1 MRERTT
7 TMAPSERERS
17 LEDKALVERAKKDRA
32 AFEALY
38 SKYISKVYTYAYYRT
53 GNVEDAE
60 DITESVFLHA
70 FLNLDRYKYM
80 GLPFSAWL
88 MRIAHNLIAN
98 WYRDRSKKTTVSL
111 EHAEH
116 VTDTGRSPQEHAEM
130 REDQEMILRMLDTLS
145 EERRQALILRYAGG
159 LKHKEIGEIMGKSPV
174 AVKVLI
180 HRSLAT
186 LQRNLTSNAIEGGG
200 AIAAE

>member
-1 MRERTT
+1 MREKLL
-7 TMAPSERERS
+7 TMSRNEREQS
-17 LEDKALVERAKKDRA
+17 LEDKVLVERAKKDRA

-53 GNVEDAE
+53 GTVEDAE

-70 FLNLDRYKYM
+70 FLNLDRYRYM

-98 WYRDRSKKTTVSL
+98 WYRDKSKKTTVSL

-116 VTDTGRSPQEHAEM
+116 VTDTGRSPEEHAEV
-130 REDQEMILRMLDTLS
+130 REDQEMIWKMLETLS
-145 EERRQALILRYAGG
+145 EERRQALILRYAEG
-159 LKHKEIGEIMGKSPV
+159 LKHREIGEIMGKSPV

-180 HRSLAT
+180 HRSLAA
-186 LQRNLTSNAIEGGG
+186 LQRNLASKGFEGG

>member
-1 MRERTT
+1 MRENLLTKSRN
-7 TMAPSERERS
+7 EREHT
-17 LEDKALVERAKKDRA
+17 LEDKVLVEKAKKDRE

-38 SKYISKVYTYAYYRT
+38 DKYISKVYTYAYYRT

-70 FLNLDRYKYM
+70 FLNLDRYRHM
-80 GLPFSAWL
+80 GLPFSSWL

-111 EHAEH
+111 EYAEH
-116 VTDTGRSPQEHAEM
+116 ITDTARSPEEHAEA
-130 REDQEMILRMLDTLS
+130 REVQEMVWRMLETLS

-159 LKHKEIGEIMGKSPV
+159 LKHREIGEIMGKSPV

-180 HRSLAT
+180 HRSLST
-186 LQRNLTSNAIEGGG
+186 LQRNLASSGLEGG
-200 AIAAE
+200 AVATE

>member
-1 MRERTT
+1 MWESLLTMSRNERDQ
-7 TMAPSERERS
+7 S
-17 LEDKALVERAKKDRA
+17 LEDKVLVERAKKDRA

-53 GNVEDAE
+53 GSVEDAE

-70 FLNLDRYKYM
+70 FLNLDRYRYM

-116 VTDTGRSPQEHAEM
+116 VVDAGRSPEEHAEV
-130 REDQEMILRMLDTLS
+130 REDQEMIWRMLETLS
-145 EERRQALILRYAGG
+145 EERRQALILRYAEG
-159 LKHKEIGEIMGKSPV
+159 LKHREIGEIMGKSPV

-180 HRSLAT
+180 HRSLSS
-186 LQRNLTSNAIEGGG
+186 LQRNLTSNGLEGG

>member
-1 MRERTT
+1 MWESLLTTSRNERDQ
-7 TMAPSERERS
+7 S
-17 LEDKALVERAKKDRA
+17 LEDKVLVERAKKDRA

-53 GNVEDAE
+53 GTVEDAE

-70 FLNLDRYKYM
+70 FLNLDRYRYM

-98 WYRDRSKKTTVSL
+98 WYRDKSKKTTVSL

-116 VTDTGRSPQEHAEM
+116 VTDTGRSPEEHAEV
-130 REDQEMILRMLDTLS
+130 REDQEMIWKMLETLS
-145 EERRQALILRYAGG
+145 EERRQALILRYAEG
-159 LKHKEIGEIMGKSPV
+159 LKHREIGEIMGKSPV

-180 HRSLAT
+180 HRSLAA
-186 LQRNLTSNAIEGGG
+186 LQRNLASKGFEGG